1 MVTINIRKIKWFI
14 GSYVFIK
21 LKALVLT
28 EESSTTMRG
37 EGALRGIGTLDFETV
52 TSRSGGLRGW
62 YHSLLLLFLSN
73 MCPVH
78 ISLDLQGVGR
88 IYDLL

>member
-1 MVTINIRKIKWFI
+1 MVHWLLHFDQTDGFGPNGRVLCNSER
-14 GSYVFIK
+14 GSRDRRC
-21 LKALVLT
+21 
-28 EESSTTMRG
+28 SW
-37 EGALRGIGTLDFETV
+37 GIGTLDLETV

-73 MCPVH
+73 MRPVH
-78 ISLDLQGVGR
+78 ISLDLQGVCR